1 MPLLVPSRLIAQK
14 TCKDGAAPTVVLYR
28 HLPLADFMA
37 DIPDDTPL
45 GDISLP
51 GTHESCALYGY
62 PISQCQ
68 QPSTPIA
75 QQLLDGV
82 RFLDVRLRVIGDELL
97 MYHGP
102 RPQRSSLPVLLSAL
116 HDFLSAHPTETLVMS
131 IKEESPPFHPR
142 FSALVY
148 QAFRTYE
155 DKFWFL
161 EERVPRLGEV
171 RGKGLLMTRFDL
183 NEGDE
188 GWPNG
193 MGLHPYTWPDS
204 RKEGFE
210 WNCAGTTVRTQDWYR
225 VKTFLS
231 IPEKYD
237 VLIDHLL
244 PTLTASAN
252 PTFTLSFSSASYF
265 PLSCPTTIAKGFG
278 WPSWG
283 LGIEGMN
290 SRLTRWLLER
300 VVQGEKVRA
309 CVPMDFYRQ
318 EGWPGELLVL
328 MNFLGEGKE
337 NN

>member
-1 MPLLVPSRLIAQK
+1 MPTA
-14 TCKDGAAPTVVLYR
+14 
-28 HLPLADFMA
+28 
-37 DIPDDTPL
+37 
-45 GDISLP
+45 
-51 GTHESCALYGY
+51 
-62 PISQCQ
+62 
-68 QPSTPIA
+68 STDPHP
-75 QQLLDGV
+75 V
-82 RFLDVRLRVIGDELL
+82 
-97 MYHGP
+97 YHGP
-102 RPQRSSLPVLLSAL
+102 RPQRSSLAVLLSAL

-148 QAFRTYE
+148 QAFRPYE

-161 EERVPRLGEV
+161 EERVPTLGEV

-210 WNCAGTTVRTQDWYR
+210 WNCAGTTVRTQDWCVGPSCCRAFKAAGSVDGWIAESARYR

-252 PTFTLSFSSASYF
+252 PTLTLSFSSASYF

-300 VVQGEKVRA
+300 VVGGEQVRA

-318 EGWPGELLVL
+318 EGWPGEILVL
-328 MNFLGEGKE
+328 MNFLDKGKE
-337 NN
+337 NS